1 MKDIQVFEIAPALGN
16 PWYIESIDLDA
27 DRNRDIRV
35 DFKKNPNPQAKF
47 LTCVRTGFMRFLLH
61 LTGERSE
68 SA

>member
-35 DFKKNPNPQAKF
+35 DFKKRLWIDNPLRHAY
-47 LTCVRTGFMRFLLH
+47 C
-61 LTGERSE
+61 
-68 SA
+68 